1 MNKGCT
7 HTHTRAHTR
16 THKTAI
22 WFLTSRRRLLSL
34 TVLPSGRLSFL
45 GSGLEDAVLLTCFL
59 EVFSGLA
66 RKNKNKKDR

>member
-1 MNKGCT
+1 M
-7 HTHTRAHTR
+7 
-16 THKTAI
+16 
-22 WFLTSRRRLLSL
+22 